1 MTKGGAV
8 QPLQDLL
15 DSVVARLE
23 ALEYAAGIQA
33 PSVGNVKRGVAGATT
48 PPHPPLSN
56 VEDHS
61 PAVEA
66 YDEYVKNSVTPL
78 LSSCKDLGEMEKVG
92 DCLKDAWAGIRFVIV
107 LASRSKM
114 PVGDLSAEL
123 PPYLKS
129 VQSAL
134 EQIRK
139 LRLDRKFDWHH
150 KAVMEMMTCFSW
162 VLIKPPRQ
170 TPVGFCKEAIASCEF
185 WSNKIRKE
193 FKGKDEVQIAF
204 CDALKVATNELVAYI
219 TEYHKTGLTFNP
231 KGVSIA
237 EAAAILESSASS
249 DTAQDHPVSP
259 RRKHLSITGG
269 AGGLSG
275 IMAELQKK
283 QTSDG
288 SSAAT
293 GLRKVSKDQQT
304 WRKEFKGEKASAV
317 PDMPK
322 LENSTTSKQHSSKKL
337 KGLPICEYQ
346 ERGHKWVIEHQT
358 KESSSGI
365 MTIEI
370 SDPKQQVYMYDCE
383 DITVELKGEKK
394 VKSII
399 MDTCRRVNVVFDTCI
414 SACEIVNSQK
424 IQCQTIGVCP
434 TFSIDKTVGCLIYLS
449 KESLDVTSFVTSQSG
464 EMNVSYP
471 DGVEH
476 KEVPIPEQFV
486 HKIVGGNLTSGVS
499 DLYH

>member
-1 MTKGGAV
+1 M
-8 QPLQDLL
+8 
-15 DSVVARLE
+15 
-23 ALEYAAGIQA
+23 
-33 PSVGNVKRGVAGATT
+33 
-48 PPHPPLSN
+48 
-56 VEDHS
+56 
-61 PAVEA
+61 
-66 YDEYVKNSVTPL
+66 
-78 LSSCKDLGEMEKVG
+78 
-92 DCLKDAWAGIRFVIV
+92 
-107 LASRSKM
+107 
-114 PVGDLSAEL
+114 
-123 PPYLKS
+123 
-129 VQSAL
+129 
-134 EQIRK
+134 
-139 LRLDRKFDWHH
+139 
-150 KAVMEMMTCFSW
+150 
-162 VLIKPPRQ
+162 
-170 TPVGFCKEAIASCEF
+170 
-185 WSNKIRKE
+185 
-193 FKGKDEVQIAF
+193 
-204 CDALKVATNELVAYI
+204 
-219 TEYHKTGLTFNP
+219 
-231 KGVSIA
+231 
-237 EAAAILESSASS
+237 
-249 DTAQDHPVSP
+249 
-259 RRKHLSITGG
+259 
-269 AGGLSG
+269 
-275 IMAELQKK
+275 
-283 QTSDG
+283 
-288 SSAAT
+288 
-293 GLRKVSKDQQT
+293 
-304 WRKEFKGEKASAV
+304 
-317 PDMPK
+317 
-322 LENSTTSKQHSSKKL
+322 

>member
-1 MTKGGAV
+1 MTKGAAV
-8 QPLQDLL
+8 QPLQELL
-15 DSVVARLE
+15 DSVLARLE
-23 ALEYAAGIQA
+23 ALENATGVHA
-33 PSVGNVKRGVAGATT
+33 PSVGSTKRSVVLPL
-48 PPHPPLSN
+48 PPPAEA

-78 LSSCKDLGEMEKVG
+78 LAVCKDLGEMEKVG
-92 DCLKDAWAGIRFVIV
+92 DCLKDAWAGTRFVIV

-114 PVGDLSAEL
+114 PDGELTTEL

-129 VQSAL
+129 VQTAL

-139 LRLDRKFDWHH
+139 LRMDRKFDWHH

-193 FKGKDEVQIAF
+193 FKGKDAVQISF
-204 CDALKVATNELVAYI
+204 CDALKVATNDLVAYI
-219 TEYHKTGLTFNP
+219 TEYHKTGLTFNS
-231 KGVSIA
+231 KGVSLA
-237 EAAAILESSASS
+237 EAAVILECSASS
-249 DTAQDHPVSP
+249 ETVQDHPASP
-259 RRKHLSITGG
+259 RRRHLSITGG

-304 WRKEFKGEKASAV
+304 WRKEFKGEKASVV
-317 PDMPK
+317 PDIPK
-322 LENSTTSKQHSSKKL
+322 LDQSTLAKQHSSKKL
-337 KGLPICEYQ
+337 KGIPICEYQ

-358 KESSSGI
+358 KESTSGSI

-399 MDTCRRVNVVFDTCI
+399 MDTCRRVNVVFDSCI

-424 IQCQTIGVCP
+424 IQCQTTGVCP
-434 TFSIDKTVGCLIYLS
+434 TFSIDKTIGCLIYLS
-449 KESLDVTSFVTSQSG
+449 KETLGITSFVTSQSG

-486 HKIVGGNLTSGVS
+486 HKIVCGNLTSEVS